1 MLIEQ
6 IITNVLVGV
15 FIFVLIAAISFKEIS
30 LSEMHENIFQLKIEL
45 ENLLK
50 EIESNLEQNGKQGK

>member
-15 FIFVLIAAISFKEIS
+15 FISVLIAAISLKEIS